1 MKKNKLNRSG
11 FTYLAALM
19 MVMVMGIML
28 GVVGQLWKTVM
39 KREQEA
45 ELIFRGR
52 QYKDAITRWYKPTG
66 GRQPTPLRKLDDL
79 LSDPNSLTTVRYLR
93 KLYTDPITGKDW
105 TIINEPNKGITGVAS
120 TSEAKPL
127 KTGGFPDD
135 LADLSG
141 KTRYSDWLFRY
152 TTASQGTSVAPRQTM
167 PTGSSQ

>member
-1 MKKNKLNRSG
+1 MGKNKLNRSG

-52 QYKDAITRWYKPTG
+52 QYKDAITSWYKPTG
-66 GRQPTPLRKLDDL
+66 VNKGRQPTPLRKLDDL
-79 LSDPNSLTTVRYLR
+79 LSDPNSQTTVRYLR

-105 TIINEPNKGITGVAS
+105 KIITGKNMGILGVAT

-141 KTRYSDWLFRY
+141 KTRYSDWLFMY
-152 TTASQGTSVAPRQTM
+152 NASPTTGGTK